1 MSSFNNYPLNGMFC
15 GKNGNNFIK
24 KISKRSLRLIYEIEG
39 GTYEGLLES
48 DESSSIHD
56 NNIRTLP
63 INVYK
68 TY

>member
-1 MSSFNNYPLNGMFC
+1 MSSFNNYHLNGMFC
-15 GKNGNNFIK
+15 RKNGNNFIK

-56 NNIRTLP
+56 NNIHTLP
-63 INVYK
+63 NNVYK

>member
-15 GKNGNNFIK
+15 GKNENNFIK
-24 KISKRSLRLIYEIEG
+24 KISKRALRLIYEIED

-56 NNIRTLP
+56 NNIHTLP
-63 INVYK
+63 INV
-68 TY
+68 

>member
-15 GKNGNNFIK
+15 GKNGNNVIK

-56 NNIRTLP
+56 NNILTLP

>member
-1 MSSFNNYPLNGMFC
+1 MGCFVVKMEIILL
-15 GKNGNNFIK
+15 K

-56 NNIRTLP
+56 NNIHTLP

>member
-1 MSSFNNYPLNGMFC
+1 MGCFVVKMEIILL
-15 GKNGNNFIK
+15 K

-56 NNIRTLP
+56 NNIHTLP
-63 INVYK
+63 INV
-68 TY
+68 